1 MSIDNAPLT
10 ITLEA
15 VMSDYD
21 GQLARLANA
30 QTDSC
35 NFLITWQVEME
46 VKSSSKQ
53 TFNQQAFFVAV
64 AVCFSPGQD
73 DEMRDIAGQLCPS
86 GKTPIFAFIPAYSFG
101 SKDFGIFIAE
111 NNLGEILVNGLV
123 NEVIEQAGI
132 EEAVIN
138 QTPSKN

>member
-1 MSIDNAPLT
+1 MSTDNAPLT

-15 VMSDYD
+15 VMADYD
-21 GQLARLANA
+21 GQLAKLASA
-30 QTDSC
+30 QKQSS

-46 VKSSSKQ
+46 VISSDK
-53 TFNQQAFFVAV
+53 QAFYVAV
-64 AVCFSPGQD
+64 AVCFSQGQD
-73 DEMRDIAGQLCPS
+73 DELRDIAHQLCPK

-132 EEAVIN
+132 EEAVTN
-138 QTPSKN
+138 QTARQN

>member
-30 QTDSC
+30 QTDSR

-46 VKSSSKQ
+46 VKSSEK
-53 TFNQQAFFVAV
+53 QAFFVAV

-73 DEMRDIAGQLCPS
+73 GEVRDIADQLCPS

-132 EEAVIN
+132 EEAVTN
-138 QTPSKN
+138 QAAIKN

>member
-1 MSIDNAPLT
+1 MSTDNAPLT

-15 VMSDYD
+15 VMADYD
-21 GQLARLANA
+21 GQLAKLASA
-30 QTDSC
+30 QKQGS

-46 VKSSSKQ
+46 VKSSDK
-53 TFNQQAFFVAV
+53 QAFFVAV
-64 AVCFSPGQD
+64 AVCFSQGQD
-73 DEMRDIAGQLCPS
+73 DELRDIAHQLCPK

-132 EEAVIN
+132 EEPVTN
-138 QTPSKN
+138 QTARQN

>member
-30 QTDSC
+30 QTDSR

-46 VKSSSKQ
+46 VKSSEK
-53 TFNQQAFFVAV
+53 QAFFVAV

-73 DEMRDIAGQLCPS
+73 DEVRDIADQLCPS

-101 SKDFGIFIAE
+101 SKNFGIFIAE

-132 EEAVIN
+132 EEAVTN
-138 QTPSKN
+138 QAAIKN

>member
-1 MSIDNAPLT
+1 MSTDNAPLT

-15 VMSDYD
+15 VMADYD
-21 GQLARLANA
+21 GQLAKLASA
-30 QTDSC
+30 QKGSS

-46 VKSSSKQ
+46 VKSSDK
-53 TFNQQAFFVAV
+53 QAFFVVV
-64 AVCFSPGQD
+64 AICFSQGQD
-73 DEMRDIAGQLCPS
+73 DELRDIAHQLCPK

-132 EEAVIN
+132 EEAVTN
-138 QTPSKN
+138 QTARQN

>member
-21 GQLARLANA
+21 GQLARLSNA
-30 QTDSC
+30 QTDSR

-46 VKSSSKQ
+46 VKSSGK
-53 TFNQQAFFVAV
+53 QAFFVAV

-73 DEMRDIAGQLCPS
+73 DEVRDIADQLCPS

-132 EEAVIN
+132 EEAVTN
-138 QTPSKN
+138 QAAIKN

>member
-30 QTDSC
+30 QTDSR

-46 VKSSSKQ
+46 VKSSEK
-53 TFNQQAFFVAV
+53 QAFFVAV
-64 AVCFSPGQD
+64 AVCFSTGQD
-73 DEMRDIAGQLCPS
+73 DEVRDIADQLCPS

-132 EEAVIN
+132 EEAVTN
-138 QTPSKN
+138 QTAGKN